1 MREELSENA
10 LKKKLTERSREK
22 LLQLHEPVFN
32 NLDLSGWDLS
42 GLDLRW
48 ADFHNCIL
56 EQTDFHGSDLSNA
69 CFRDAKLKGADFR
82 GCVLHGTDLRWDDLR
97 GIHIEGADLYAAQ
110 LEGSQ
115 TEGIVDDENTRF
127 FRMECPEIGAF
138 VGYKKCFNNTL
149 VQLLIPADAK
159 RVMATTRAGRCNKA
173 KVLSIKTFDG
183 EQSFEETCALA
194 DPNFIYRRGCWVHVD
209 PFDEN
214 RWLESTPGIYFWL
227 TPEEALAY

>member
-1 MREELSENA
+1 MKSEVTMEELEKF
-10 LKKKLTERSREK
+10 LKTRESGK
-22 LLQLHEPVFN
+22 LLSMKEMVFIN
-32 NLDLSGWDLS
+32 MDLSGMDLS

-48 ADFHNCIL
+48 ADFTDCRL
-56 EQTDFHGSDLSNA
+56 EETRFDGSDLSNA
-69 CFRDAKLKGADFR
+69 CFRRVSLKDASFR
-82 GCVLHGTDLRWDDLR
+82 GCTMHGTDLRWDDLR
-97 GIHIEGADLYAAQ
+97 GMHIEGADIYAAQ

-115 TEGIVDDENTRF
+115 VEGIVDDENTKH
-127 FRMECPEIGAF
+127 FRMACPEKGPF

-159 RVMATTRAGRCNKA
+159 RVMATTRAGRCSKA

-183 EQSFEETCALA
+183 TQSFEETCALA
-194 DPNFIYRRGCWVHVD
+194 DPNFIYKKGCWVHVD
-209 PFDEN
+209 TFDEN